1 MRQVSRIERAAPF
14 LDEGVS
20 LVQQGGYCYVEDP
33 KFLARPWAVL
43 SIEYVDDIAP
53 TGWFWLNENIGNRKT
68 IADCMKENI
77 LEVDKFP
84 RYLSDGFPARI
95 ARVLR

>member
-68 IADCMKENI
+68 IADCVKENM
-77 LEVDKFP
+77 LEVDNFP